1 MFGIKYIN
9 TLNLSQDFLFPVLFD
24 KNIFYFFLAHPT
36 EETSQNDQ
44 IDTCTNASSSPS
56 FDGKW
61 KRKHDMKV
69 IHV

>member
-9 TLNLSQDFLFPVLFD
+9 TLNLSQDFLLPVLFD
-24 KNIFYFFLAHPT
+24 KRNSTFLSHPS

-61 KRKHDMKV
+61 KRKHDCM
-69 IHV
+69 

>member
-1 MFGIKYIN
+1 MFGVKYIN

-24 KNIFYFFLAHPT
+24 KTYSIVLAHPT

-44 IDTCTNASSSPS
+44 IDTCTNASSSLS